1 MIFAGFFY
9 HVSRIAFGSPG
20 TGITAGEV
28 SRWTLCSMAILLV
41 FVLLLGFYIPPQ
53 FYDMIMKVVEVVR

>member
-1 MIFAGFFY
+1 
-9 HVSRIAFGSPG
+9 
-20 TGITAGEV
+20 
-28 SRWTLCSMAILLV
+28 MAILLV